1 MAQYTQKAILST
13 FQQMLEEMPFEKI
26 TVSALVRRCEISS
39 NTFYYH
45 YSDIYDLLDV
55 WMRGELSTYASGKPP
70 FDDWKYATKSFL
82 HDCRENSSIIYHIF
96 NSISRD
102 RMERFVF
109 SLGEDV
115 FYRVVCRQA
124 SERVV
129 PEEKLR
135 EIADFCRYSFA
146 GFFLRFLWGRMKEDI
161 DALVDNYGDL
171 VDGFVENAVKKY
183 PVRIQR

>member
-13 FQQMLEEMPFEKI
+13 FEQMLEEMPFEKI

-55 WMRGELSTYASGKPP
+55 WLRGELSTYANGKPP
-70 FDDWKYATKSFL
+70 YDDWKYAAKAFL
-82 HDCRENSSIIYHIF
+82 TDCMDHSTIIYHIF
-96 NSISRD
+96 NSVSRD

-109 SLGEDV
+109 TLGADV
-115 FYRVVCRQA
+115 FYRLVSQRAA
-124 SERVV
+124 SHTV

-135 EIADFCRYSFA
+135 EIADVCRYSFA
-146 GFFLRFLWGRMKEDI
+146 GLFLRFVWGRMKEDI
-161 DALVDNYGDL
+161 DVL
-171 VDGFVENAVKKY
+171 VDGYGALLEDFVESAVKKY
-183 PVRIQR
+183 PAAAY